1 MQNNNQKL
9 IAGAILIA
17 GILVAGSVLLRGTKA
32 PTNALLANAPTA
44 DNNYNIKPVSLDDH
58 IIGKID
64 AEIIIVE
71 YSDFECPFCK
81 NFHETM
87 HKVVNNSAGKVAW
100 VYRHY
105 PIPQLHSKA
114 FQEAE
119 ATECASE
126 QGGNEAFWK
135 YADRIFEI
143 TPSNN
148 GLEMTELPK
157 IAREIGLNVE
167 SFNVCLENGKYKN
180 LINESVKESELAGVN
195 ATPSSFILQK
205 GSVIGVIPGAEP
217 YETLM
222 QRLSE
227 IK

>member
-1 MQNNNQKL
+1 MHR
-9 IAGAILIA
+9 
-17 GILVAGSVLLRGTKA
+17 VV
-32 PTNALLANAPTA
+32 
-44 DNNYNIKPVSLDDH
+44 DNNTV
-58 IIGKID
+58 
-64 AEIIIVE
+64 
-71 YSDFECPFCK
+71 
-81 NFHETM
+81 
-87 HKVVNNSAGKVAW
+87 KVAW

-105 PIPQLHSKA
+105 PIPQLHPKA

-119 ATECASE
+119 ATECAWE

-135 YADRIFEI
+135 YTDRIFEI

-180 LINESVKESELAGVN
+180 LIDESVKESELAGVN
-195 ATPSSFILQK
+195 AT
-205 GSVIGVIPGAEP
+205 PGAEP